1 MVDRARVH
9 GFWHVWWTRHFCEY
23 SPGLRTSILVWMN
36 LYFIVRYRPADEP
49 ILANTLWPAIMIGL
63 VAASFLSFYIPLIKG
78 NAKKCE
84 VH

>member
-1 MVDRARVH
+1 
-9 GFWHVWWTRHFCEY
+9 
-23 SPGLRTSILVWMN
+23 MN
-36 LYFIVRYRPADEP
+36 LYFIVRDRPADEP

-63 VAASFLSFYIPLIKG
+63 VAAGFLSFYIPLIKG